1 MRRPP
6 RVTRTY
12 TLFPYPTLFRSGV
25 AARLLGLG
33 VDRRRAR
40 LEIGEPRRER
50 RLARVERIE
59 IGADRRWRRNRVV
72 VGDGRLHRRR
82 ARLGGGRLALDP
94 RSEEHTSELQSLM
107 LISYAAFCL
116 T

>member
-82 ARLGGGRLALDP
+82 ARLGGGRLAP
-94 RSEEHTSELQSLM
+94 ERSGERRVGKECVSTCRSRWSPYH
-107 LISYAAFCL
+107 
-116 T
+116 